1 MNRKCGGSFFMP
13 KFKHKGG
20 NFMIKEEIMEN
31 YYSNKHTQNIPVIFV
46 CECFTAIERV
56 LEEIRKENPYASVS
70 ELFDE

>member
-13 KFKHKGG
+13 KFKHEGG
-20 NFMIKEEIMEN
+20 NFMIKEEIMEK
-31 YYSNKHTQNIPVIFV
+31 YYSNKHTKNIPILFV

-56 LEEIRKENPYASVS
+56 LEEIRKENPYATVS